1 MNPYCHTFDFMIGVL
16 YYPFNLTEGK
26 TAELRSFVLL
36 QKLIDK
42 RPFSVTNQMAY
53 NASYASVTD
62 KLWTTPLF
70 FEEEWREEAYDF
82 CLIDGVYC
90 DIAMFNSYDFDNSF
104 LSSYYYNLPRGSCAD
119 SFTAANWEALENNPP
134 IGLVEEYF
142 QCIPTE
148 IQVLY

>member
-1 MNPYCHTFDFMIGVL
+1 MNSYCHVFDFMIGVL
-16 YYPFNLTEGK
+16 YYPYNMTEGE
-26 TAELRSFVLL
+26 TAERRSFILL

-42 RPFSVTNQMAY
+42 RPFSETNSMAY

-62 KLWTTPLF
+62 NLWDTPMF
-70 FEEEWREEAYDF
+70 FEQEWREAAYDF
-82 CLIDGVYC
+82 CLIDGQYC

-119 SFTAANWEALENNPP
+119 SFTADDWDSLENNPP

-142 QCIPTE
+142 QCVPTAL
-148 IQVLY
+148 QV